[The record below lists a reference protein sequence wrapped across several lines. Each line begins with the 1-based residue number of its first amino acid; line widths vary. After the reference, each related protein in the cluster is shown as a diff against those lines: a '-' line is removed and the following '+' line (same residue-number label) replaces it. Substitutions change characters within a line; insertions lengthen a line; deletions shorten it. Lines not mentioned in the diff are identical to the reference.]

1 MAKTYYYEDGTE
13 INLGDQVE
21 RPITNKLLIPQHG
34 TKAYG
39 KIIKVAGALAVK
51 LLTSG
56 KGGTF
61 AYAPA
66 TRLGT
71 IADASNMVF
80 NLKKR

>member
-1 MAKTYYYEDGTE
+1 MPRTYYYEDGTE

-21 RPITNKLLIPQHG
+21 CPITNKLLIPQHG

-39 KIIKVAGALAVK
+39 KIIKVGGALAVK
-51 LLTSG
+51 LLTSEN
-56 KGGTF
+56 GGTF
-61 AYAPA
+61 ANAPA
-66 TRLGT
+66 KRLGT